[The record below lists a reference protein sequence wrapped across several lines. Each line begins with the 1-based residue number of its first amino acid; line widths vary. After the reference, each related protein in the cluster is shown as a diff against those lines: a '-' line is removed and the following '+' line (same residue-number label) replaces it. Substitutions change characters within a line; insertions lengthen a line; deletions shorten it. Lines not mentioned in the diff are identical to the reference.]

1 MHIAICDDIY
11 EEVKTI
17 EDFLARQGDEVEYY
31 QSGAAL
37 HDAYAAGMRYDALFL
52 DLEMDGRTQGFTIA
66 DAVQAIDDTALVL
79 FVTSHHQYVY
89 ECFKCSPVWFL
100 RKPVDEVELAEA
112 YRHTRHLLDQRRETF
127 TFVDSHQRIRL
138 RADEILCFES
148 QDHDILIHTKDGT
161 LHRFRGTMKA
171 LETQLSDSFC
181 RVHASYIV
189 NFQYVTRMASE
200 DRQDLITLKGLAQ
213 KIPVSRRYK
222 PAVSEAF
229 LRFKEKEMMG

>member
-1 MHIAICDDIY
+1 MKIAICDDIY

-17 EDFLARQGDEVEYY
+17 EDYLACQDVEVDYYPSGDILL
-31 QSGAAL
+31 S
-37 HDAYAAGMRYDALFL
+37 AYAVGERYDALFL
-52 DLEMDGRTQGFTIA
+52 DLEMDGQTQGFLIA
-66 DAVQAIDDTALVL
+66 NAVHAIDDTALVL
-79 FVTSHHQYVY
+79 FVTNHHQYIY

-100 RKPVDEVELAEA
+100 RKPVDETELDHAW
-112 YRHTRHLLDQRRETF
+112 RHTLNLLVQRRQSF
-127 TFVDSHQRIRL
+127 TFFNSHQRIRL

-148 QDHDILIHTKDGT
+148 QNHDILIHTKDGT
-161 LHRFRGTMKA
+161 TYTFRGTMKA
-171 LETQLSDSFC
+171 LENQLSDSFC

-200 DRQDLITLKGLAQ
+200 KSQDLITLKGLAQ

-222 PAVSEAF
+222 LAVNNAF